1 MKKLMNLWLMAA
13 LVCGLGLSVAS
24 CKDDDDNNS
33 NGSESGTPEEQM
45 AEQSNEFWAVVGQ
58 LVGTTNA
65 TDDYQSKT
73 FEPIIGEAVAG
84 NATVRRVL
92 VNTMESAAER
102 FESLVG
108 LDEGTVTAETGSYTW
123 TSDAVGTL
131 TYTKSQD
138 GQSLA
143 TVDVSIRQVPGLRQ
157 IVYMTPEQMGTNAGE
172 DSWRNCYYHFGD
184 VIKRT
189 TREGI
194 TEYWMCVR
202 PSFDPEGKKK
212 SHWATV
218 SPLPKE
224 NIATYES
231 SHGHTYNVPTK
242 LGQDDDQMENMAEML
257 YAMYNPVLWEQ
268 HIADNAGGIFSSG
281 IDIFQD
287 FSRKN
292 IQYFSS
298 DFWQRVQKGWQET
311 KVGDKAD
318 LWELVFGKKQEE
330 FNRCFDLY
338 GIHLL
343 YYGYKWKW
351 SISNSL
357 TLYEQVFTTKGSG
370 TKSNMHNRQKRTI
383 SHDVVNKNDRRSD
396 ILVNLKAMYNE
407 KVPYLTNND
416 LTSMNGS
423 EKFFGSDADDMPH
436 YIFRFATGEELAK
449 QSGAAYDKRTKISG
463 FEDVYVYT
471 KKYGLDV
478 NKGCETRDD
487 IKNAT
492 TAGSLAA
499 PKVGA
504 IIGADGNFYE
514 KKAQAEAQGGGAV
527 AIVMAL
533 SDKAHPFENGT
544 QYNGI
549 GMFLPEKGNFVSAEM
564 SGDYGYDCGL
574 QKHDSFAEYLA
585 DLNGLAVTNQ
595 MVNGCN
601 KDHVHPLAV
610 QVRNY
615 QKKLT
620 EQGMQRHHFSPWFI
634 PSFGQ
639 WLRALEGFGFVLPT
653 EDKNGDYKDGQA
665 KVNEIFEAA
674 GLNGGGSAIG
684 GLRTMTCS
692 VSPFS
697 EPTFERFLRGE
708 WGSITFESIDNV
720 VNKNKTALHGDATSN
735 DIAYPFILFEY

>member
-1 MKKLMNLWLMAA
+1 MKKLMNLWLVAA
-13 LVCGLGLSVAS
+13 LVCGLGLSVTS
-24 CKDDDDNNS
+24 CKDDDDNN
-33 NGSESGTPEEQM
+33 GSGSGTQEEQLS
-45 AEQSNEFWAVVGQ
+45 EQANDFWAVVGQ

-84 NATVRRVL
+84 NATVRRVM

-157 IVYMTPEQMGTNAGE
+157 IVYMTPEQMGTNAAE

-184 VIKRT
+184 VIKRKT
-189 TREGI
+189 DEGI
-194 TEYWMCVR
+194 TEYWICVR
-202 PSFDPEGKKK
+202 PSFDPEGKKD

-218 SPLPKE
+218 SPLPAK
-224 NIATYES
+224 NIATYTAS
-231 SHGHTYNVPTK
+231 TGKTYTVPTK
-242 LGQDDDQMENMAEML
+242 LGQDDKQMENLAEML
-257 YAMYNPVLWEQ
+257 YAMHDPKKWEDNITDNP
-268 HIADNAGGIFSSG
+268 GGFLSKG
-281 IDIFQD
+281 IEIFQD
-287 FSRKN
+287 FHRAN
-292 IQYFSS
+292 IKYFSRE
-298 DFWQRVQKGWQET
+298 FWQLVDKGWLET
-311 KVGDKAD
+311 KPEGKQD
-318 LWELVFGKKQEE
+318 LYQAVFGMDKWT
-330 FNRCFDLY
+330 FNFEMGLN
-338 GIHLL
+338 GLHLL

-351 SISNSL
+351 SLSNSL
-357 TLYEQVFTTKGSG
+357 SLYEQVFTHGGDG
-370 TKSNMHNRQKRTI
+370 TKSNMHNMKKRTI
-383 SHDVVNKNDRRSD
+383 SHDVIDKRNGGHDIHVNVAAQYTEDHPYLNND
-396 ILVNLKAMYNE
+396 ILKSSDN
-407 KVPYLTNND
+407 
-416 LTSMNGS
+416 SQH
-423 EKFFGSDADDMPH
+423 FFGDNDDARH
-436 YIFRFATGEELAK
+436 FIFRFATGEELAK
-449 QSGAAYDKRTKISG
+449 QSGAAYDRRTAISG

-478 NKGCETRDD
+478 NKKCEERED

-492 TAGSLAA
+492 TAGSLAT

-549 GMFLPEKGNFVSAEM
+549 GMFLPEKGNYVYAAM
-564 SGDYGYDCGL
+564 SDDYGYDCGL

-601 KDHVHPLAV
+601 KEHVHPAAV

-615 QKKLT
+615 QKTLT
-620 EQGMQRHHFSPWFI
+620 EQGRQRHNFSPWFI

-653 EDKNGDYKDGQA
+653 EEQDGDYKDGQA

-674 GLNGGGSAIG
+674 GLNWGGSAIG
-684 GLRTMTCS
+684 ALMSLTCS

-697 EPTFERFLRGE
+697 EPTFEKFLRGD

-720 VNKNKTALHGDATSN
+720 VNKNKSALQAGATSN
-735 DIAYPFILFEY
+735 EFAFPFILFEY

>member
-13 LVCGLGLSVAS
+13 LLCGLGLGVTS
-24 CKDDDDNNS
+24 CKDDDDD
-33 NGSESGTPEEQM
+33 NGSGSGTQEEQM
-45 AEQSNEFWAVVGQ
+45 AEQANDFWAVVGQ

-65 TDDYQSKT
+65 TDDYRNKT

-143 TVDVSIRQVPGLRQ
+143 TVDVNIKQVPGLRQ
-157 IVYMTPEQMGTNAGE
+157 IVYMTPEQMGTNASE
-172 DSWRNCYYHFGD
+172 DDWHNCYYHFGD
-184 VIKRT
+184 VIKRKT
-189 TREGI
+189 DEGI
-194 TEYWMCVR
+194 TEYWICVR
-202 PSFDPEGKKK
+202 PSFDPEGKKN
-212 SHWATV
+212 SHWVTV
-218 SPLPKE
+218 SPMPAK
-224 NIATYES
+224 NIATYTAS
-231 SHGHTYNVPTK
+231 NDKTYTVPTK
-242 LGQDDDQMENMAEML
+242 LGQDDKQMENLAEML
-257 YAMYNPVLWEQ
+257 YAMHDPQKWEDNITDNP
-268 HIADNAGGIFSSG
+268 GGILSKG
-281 IDIFQD
+281 IKIFQD
-287 FSRKN
+287 FHRAN
-292 IQYFSS
+292 IVYFSKQ
-298 DFWQRVQKGWQET
+298 FWQRVDKGWLET
-311 KVGDKAD
+311 KPEGKQD
-318 LWELVFGKKQEE
+318 LYQAVFGMDKWT
-330 FNRCFDLY
+330 FNFEMGAFGL
-338 GIHLL
+338 HLL

-351 SISNSL
+351 SLSNSL
-357 TLYEQVFTTKGSG
+357 SLYEQVFTHGGNG
-370 TKSNMHNRQKRTI
+370 TKSNMHNMKKHTI
-383 SHDVVNKNDRRSD
+383 SHDVIDKRNGGHDIYVNVAAQYTEDHPYLNND
-396 ILVNLKAMYNE
+396 ILKSSDN
-407 KVPYLTNND
+407 
-416 LTSMNGS
+416 SQR
-423 EKFFGSDADDMPH
+423 FFGDNDDARH
-436 YIFRFATGEELAK
+436 YIIRFATGEELAK
-449 QSGAAYDKRTKISG
+449 QSGAAYDRRTKISG

-471 KKYGLDV
+471 KKYDLDV
-478 NKGCETRDD
+478 NKGCEKRED
-487 IKNAT
+487 IQNAT
-492 TAGSLAA
+492 NSGSLAH

-533 SDKAHPFENGT
+533 SDKAHPFEKGT

-549 GMFLPEKGNFVSAEM
+549 GMFLPEQGNFVSAEM
-564 SGDYGYDCGL
+564 SEKFGYDCGL
-574 QKHDSFAEYLA
+574 QPHDSFADYLA

-620 EQGMQRHHFSPWFI
+620 EQGRQRHNFSPWFI

-639 WLRALEGFGFVLPT
+639 WLRALEGYGFVIPT
-653 EDKNGDYKDGQA
+653 EEQDGKYEEGQK
-665 KVNEIFEAA
+665 KVNEIFQAA
-674 GLNGGGSAIG
+674 GVNLVSRITW
-684 GLRTMTCS
+684 LSMTCS

-697 EPTFERFLRGE
+697 ERTFEQFLRGD
-708 WGSITFESIDNV
+708 WTSLTFGSIDYIMD
-720 VNKNKTALHGDATSN
+720 KNKSALHAGATSN
-735 DIAYPFILFEY
+735 EIAYPFILFEY